1 LNYSAQK
8 DYSPPYIK
16 ELFKGG
22 LSVCR
27 AFLGGWVQF
36 FGGGWGGKAY
46 KLFAGYC
53 VDMLIY
59 VLSALVALLV
69 AVFLAVCFV
78 FSSFILYSNRQPVVR
93 SPKDYGLDFESLE
106 FKSADGLNLKGWF
119 IPGTTEKTVVIT
131 HPFPFNRHS
140 FLAANQGWLK
150 LFKTDVDLLK
160 TAQAVNGAGY
170 SVLMFDFRNHGE
182 SGSGVTGVGLNEYMD
197 VVGAVN
203 YLKKR
208 FESPQVGFVS
218 FCMGANSTLIALSKA
233 KAELADVKCVVA
245 VQPVS
250 ASVFVRSF
258 MRAVFTPA
266 SLLLVPVVDKM
277 CQWRGG
283 YSLKEMSPLKYCR
296 DVKTPV
302 LYVQAKTDPWT
313 ELSDI
318 EGFYTETAG
327 PKETWMIEE
336 KMGRF
341 DAYNYV
347 GNNPEKIINFLKQH
361 L

>member
-1 LNYSAQK
+1 
-8 DYSPPYIK
+8 
-16 ELFKGG
+16 
-22 LSVCR
+22 
-27 AFLGGWVQF
+27 
-36 FGGGWGGKAY
+36 
-46 KLFAGYC
+46 
-53 VDMLIY
+53 MLIY
-59 VLSALVALLV
+59 IVSALAALLA

-78 FSSFILYSNRQPVVR
+78 FSSLILHSHRQPIVR
-93 SPKDYGLDFESLE
+93 SPSDYGLGFERIE

-119 IPGTTEKTVVIT
+119 IPGETEKTVIVT
-131 HPFPFNRHS
+131 HPFPFNRHG
-140 FLAANQGWLK
+140 FVAKNQGPLK
-150 LFKTDVDLLK
+150 LFKTNVDLLK
-160 TAQAVNGAGY
+160 TAQALNQAGY

-182 SGSGVTGVGLNEYMD
+182 SDSGVTGVGLNECQD

-203 YLKKR
+203 YLKSRLK
-208 FESPQVGFVS
+208 SSSQVAFVS
-218 FCMGANSTLIALSKA
+218 FCMGANSTIVALSKA

-258 MRAVFTPA
+258 MRDVFTSA
-266 SLLLVPVVDKM
+266 SLMLVPVVDKM

-283 YSLKEMSPLKYCR
+283 YALKDMSPLKYCR
-296 DVKTPV
+296 DVEIPV

-318 EGFYTETAG
+318 ESFYAETAG
-327 PKETWMIEE
+327 PKELWLIEE

-347 GNNPEKIINFLKQH
+347 DNNPEKIISFLKQH

>member
-1 LNYSAQK
+1 
-8 DYSPPYIK
+8 
-16 ELFKGG
+16 
-22 LSVCR
+22 
-27 AFLGGWVQF
+27 
-36 FGGGWGGKAY
+36 
-46 KLFAGYC
+46 
-53 VDMLIY
+53 MLVY
-59 VLSALVALLV
+59 VLSVLVAFLV
-69 AVFLAVCFV
+69 VVFLAVCFV
-78 FSSFILYSNRQPVVR
+78 FSSLILYSHRQPIVR
-93 SPKDYGLDFESLE
+93 SPEDYGLAFESVE
-106 FKSADGLNLKGWF
+106 FESADGLRLKGWF
-119 IPGTTEKTVVIT
+119 VPGKTEKTVVIT
-131 HPFPFNRHS
+131 HPFPFNRHG
-140 FLAANQGWLK
+140 FLAENQGMLK

-160 TAQAVNGAGY
+160 TAQAVNHAGY

-197 VVGAVN
+197 VVGGVN
-203 YLKKR
+203 YLKNR
-208 FESPQVGFVS
+208 FGSPEVGFVS
-218 FCMGANSTLIALSKA
+218 FCMGANSTLVALSNA
-233 KAELADVKCVVA
+233 KAALADVKCVVA

-258 MRAVFTPA
+258 MRAVFTSA

-283 YSLKEMSPLKYCR
+283 YRLKEMSPLKYCR
-296 DVKTPV
+296 GVETPV

-318 EGFYTETAG
+318 EGFYGETAG
-327 PKETWMIEE
+327 PKELWLIEE

-347 GNNPEKIINFLKQH
+347 GDNPEKIINFLKQH